1 MEKDVQYVGEMFR
14 SSGISF
20 TFPNLKNLSS
30 SKITYPQFLACVAQR
45 LLLKQYTAQV
55 LDSKNLLCPMSRT
68 SEIFN
73 ENKESFNLGLNNL
86 FLKSTTLVII
96 NSQSSK
102 NKVTKDDQSSAA
114 EQFVK
119 WYSSYWFDRLKSEEM
134 LENLEAVFA
143 DAEIPS
149 TKPGSNDWQTLRILY
164 DNVKGDDFFDMIGME
179 SVAFIN
185 DAGSISVRTFSDV
198 LEACYKFM
206 ELSGSVDTPKFED
219 FASSGDLVLPTTSA
233 FMLSTVKGIN
243 EIEDKKKSYI
253 PPFDSY
259 NMFYTFRGTSM
270 SNLLRMNQM
279 LFTAYNYMKILL

>member
-1 MEKDVQYVGEMFR
+1 MENDVQYVGELFR
-14 SSGISF
+14 GAGISF

-73 ENKESFNLGLNNL
+73 ENKDSFNTGLNNL
-86 FLKSTTLVII
+86 FLKSTTLSII
-96 NSQSSK
+96 NSQTSK
-102 NKVTKDDQSSAA
+102 NKVTKDEQSSAA

-134 LENLEAVFA
+134 LTNLETVFTG
-143 DAEIPS
+143 AEIPS
-149 TKPGSNDWQTLRILY
+149 MKPESNDWQILRRLY
-164 DNVKGDDFFDMIGME
+164 ENAKEDEFFDMIGME

-185 DAGSISVRTFSDV
+185 DADSIKANSFSDV
-198 LEACYKFM
+198 LEASYKFM
-206 ELSGSVDTPKFED
+206 ELSGTVDTPKFEG
-219 FASSGDLVLPTTSA
+219 FASSGDLIVPTTSA
-233 FMLSTVKGIN
+233 FMLSTIHGIN
-243 EIEDKKKSYI
+243 EIEARKKSYI

-270 SNLLRMNQM
+270 SNLLKMNQM
-279 LFTAYNYMKILL
+279 LFTTYNYMKILL

>member
-1 MEKDVQYVGEMFR
+1 VGELFR
-14 SSGISF
+14 GAGISF

-73 ENKESFNLGLNNL
+73 ENKDSFNTGLNNL
-86 FLKSTTLVII
+86 FLKSTTLSII
-96 NSQSSK
+96 NSQTSK
-102 NKVTKDDQSSAA
+102 NKVTKDEQSSAA

-134 LENLEAVFA
+134 LTNLETVFTG
-143 DAEIPS
+143 AEIPS
-149 TKPGSNDWQTLRILY
+149 MKPESNDWQILRRLY
-164 DNVKGDDFFDMIGME
+164 ENAKEDEFFDMIGME

-185 DAGSISVRTFSDV
+185 DADSIKANSFSDV
-198 LEACYKFM
+198 LEASYKFM
-206 ELSGSVDTPKFED
+206 ELSGTVDTPKFEG
-219 FASSGDLVLPTTSA
+219 FASSGDLIVPTTSA
-233 FMLSTVKGIN
+233 FMLSTIHGIN
-243 EIEDKKKSYI
+243 EIEARKKSYI

-270 SNLLRMNQM
+270 SNLLKMNQM
-279 LFTAYNYMKILL
+279 LFTTYNYMKILL